1 MSGLSLKIYAQP
13 KDADSLEKIKKFIV
27 HVEAQDFPAIEAMD
41 VDEVLY
47 DVDDILNTQIESS
60 ISDGIVYM
68 AFESASSL
76 EVEVLVEF
84 LHHLG
89 AVDVEIAAFS
99 SQVGEYFFLKN
110 NDEYLDDFNDADWN
124 WLQNPRAG
132 FADQYVVVTGTF
144 EDYDRA
150 LIEEMI
156 EEQGGNVQQSVNA
169 KTTILVVGGKPG
181 KSKVDKAAALG
192 VRTMGEKEFLETLE

>member
-1 MSGLSLKIYAQP
+1 MSALSLKIYAQP
-13 KDADSLEKIKKFIV
+13 KDAGSLEKIKKFIF
-27 HVEAQDFPAIEAMD
+27 HVEAQDFAAIEAMD
-41 VDEVLY
+41 EGEALY
-47 DVDDILNTQIESS
+47 DVDDILNTQIETS
-60 ISDGIVYM
+60 IRDGIVYM
-68 AFESASSL
+68 AFDSASSL

-110 NDEYLDDFNDADWN
+110 NDEYLDDYNEAEWK

-132 FADQYVVVTGTF
+132 FNDEYVVVTGTF

-150 LIEEMI
+150 SIEELI

-169 KTTILVVGGKPG
+169 KTTILVVGNKPG

-192 VRTMGEKEFLETLE
+192 VRSMGETEFLEKLE